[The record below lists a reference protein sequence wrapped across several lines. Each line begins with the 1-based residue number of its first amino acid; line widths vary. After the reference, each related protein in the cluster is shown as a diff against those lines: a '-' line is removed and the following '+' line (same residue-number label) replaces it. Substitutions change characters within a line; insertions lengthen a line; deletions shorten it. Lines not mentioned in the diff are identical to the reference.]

1 MFKNGIKITRV
12 KEITGICKENQIKS
26 IHDSRF
32 KLAMR
37 NKGQEFNLAQKS
49 SCYTLWKWWFC
60 KNHQTNR

>member
-37 NKGQEFNLAQKS
+37 NKGQEFNLAQKKQLL
-49 SCYTLWKWWFC
+49 YTMEMVVLQKSPN
-60 KNHQTNR
+60 K